1 MASNSLPENPPKDK
15 IQWLISR
22 QARSVDQRI
31 SERRPVEKGTE
42 VIFPLICRGE
52 VVDIS
57 REGISIRFKPEDS
70 PKLQTGQM
78 IPITIELDDHIV
90 NIPAIVR
97 RVETRFGIFIMG
109 MQFDPDSIEVEE

>member
-1 MASNSLPENPPKDK
+1 MASNSLPENQPKDK

-22 QARSVDQRI
+22 QARAVDQRI

-70 PKLQTGQM
+70 PKLETGQT
-78 IPITIELDDHIV
+78 IPITLEVDDHV
-90 NIPAIVR
+90 LNIPAIVR
-97 RVETRFGIFIMG
+97 RVETRFGIIIMG
-109 MQFDPDSIEVEE
+109 MQFDPENIKIEE